1 MRTVFAFLLLAA
13 TAQAGVND
21 SYPGTLAGDESM
33 RLPADENG
41 WFLSVFTS
49 ANPTPE
55 ELQFLAWFDR
65 DPRLA
70 SLKQQTHFNY
80 YTPKSTLWTRYVNG
94 TVDIDGRQIPPLIS
108 SVPAVAVHRPTGP
121 NTFKRVAKFE
131 APSEYFRDSKTLASA
146 IAACIRAETK
156 EVGGKGHIF
165 ARPWRPDCDTC
176 PQPQPQP
183 QPYTPD
189 FGPKPLVPDIEP
201 PETIEE
207 AEEEGREEEVADETH
222 FMLVLACIAA
232 PTFFVLGIAGL
243 VIGWHVYKP
252 KHHFYKKHR

>member
-156 EVGGKGHIF
+156 EVGGNGHIF

-201 PETIEE
+201 PADPVEE
-207 AEEEGREEEVADETH
+207 AEEEIKEEESGI
-222 FMLVLACIAA
+222 VLILALIAV
-232 PTFFVLGIAGL
+232 PLGFLTFGAGL
-243 VIGWHVYKP
+243 ALGWQLYKP
-252 KHHFYKKHR
+252 KHKFYKHR